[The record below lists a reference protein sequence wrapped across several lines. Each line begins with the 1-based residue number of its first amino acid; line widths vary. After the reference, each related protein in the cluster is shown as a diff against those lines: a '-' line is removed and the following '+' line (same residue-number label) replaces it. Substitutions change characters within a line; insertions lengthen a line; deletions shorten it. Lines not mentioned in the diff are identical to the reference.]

1 MDLKQF
7 TGMTVKEMKVV
18 DMKLVI
24 SFEETDE
31 TLTVKSEDKYCGI
44 EFE

>member
-7 TGMTVKEMKVV
+7 KGMTVKEMKVI

-31 TLTVKSEDKYCGI
+31 TLTVKSEVQECGI